1 MATKRG
7 PRFKECRRLGVNVYG
22 HPKAMKRANA
32 PAFSKRKKVSE
43 YGAQLT
49 EKQKIKGYYGILE
62 KQLRRYFQAAV
73 GKKGKTGDI
82 LMNMLEC
89 RLDNIVYRI
98 GLGSS
103 IRQARQL
110 VTHGHIL
117 VNGQKIN
124 IPSYQVKVGDTVSLK
139 EKSRTNEH
147 LTANFLDAQSFSVP
161 YIEKHRDAFEGKL
174 IRLPAREEIPV
185 EINDSMVIEFYSR

>member
-32 PAFSKRKKVSE
+32 PAFAKRKKNSE

-49 EKQKIKGYYGILE
+49 EKQKIKGYYGVLE
-62 KQLRRYFQAAV
+62 KQLRRYSEAAV
-73 GKKGKTGDI
+73 GKKGKTGDV
-82 LMNMLEC
+82 LMNLLEC
-89 RLDNIVYRI
+89 RLDNIVYRAGI
-98 GLGSS
+98 GSS

-117 VNGQKIN
+117 VNGRKIT

-139 EKSRTNEH
+139 EKTRSNEH
-147 LTANFLDAQSFSVP
+147 LNANFLDTQAFSVP
-161 YIEKHRDAFEGKL
+161 YIEKHRDAFSGKL
-174 IRLPAREEIPV
+174 LRLPLREEIPV
-185 EINDSMVIEFYSR
+185 EVNDSMVIEFYSR

>member
-32 PAFSKRKKVSE
+32 PAFAKRRKVSE

-62 KQLRRYFQAAV
+62 KQLRRYFAAAV
-73 GKKGKTGDI
+73 SKKGKTGDI
-82 LMNMLEC
+82 LMSILEC
-89 RLDNIVYRI
+89 RLDNMVYRI
-98 GLGSS
+98 GIGSS

-110 VTHGHIL
+110 VTHGHIH
-117 VNGQKIN
+117 VNGQKIT
-124 IPSYQVKVGDTVSLK
+124 IPSYQVKVGDTISLK
-139 EKSRTNEH
+139 EKTRANAH
-147 LTANFLDAQSFSVP
+147 LNAYFLDMQAFSVP
-161 YIEKHRDAFEGKL
+161 YIEKQRDEFAGKL
-174 IRLPAREEIPV
+174 LRLPLREEIPIEV
-185 EINDSMVIEFYSR
+185 NDSMVIEFYSR

>member
-32 PAFSKRKKVSE
+32 PAFAKRRKVSE

-62 KQLRRYFQAAV
+62 KQLRRYFAAAV
-73 GKKGKTGDI
+73 SKKGKTGDI
-82 LMNMLEC
+82 LMSILEC
-89 RLDNIVYRI
+89 RLDNMVYRI
-98 GLGSS
+98 GIGSS

-110 VTHGHIL
+110 VTHGHIR
-117 VNGQKIN
+117 VNGQKIT
-124 IPSYQVKVGDTVSLK
+124 IPSYQVKVGDTIFLK
-139 EKSRTNEH
+139 EKTRANAH
-147 LTANFLDAQSFSVP
+147 LNAYFLDMQAFSVP
-161 YIEKHRDAFEGKL
+161 YIEKQRDEFAGKL
-174 IRLPAREEIPV
+174 LRLPLREEIPIEV
-185 EINDSMVIEFYSR
+185 NDSMVIEFYSR

>member
-32 PAFSKRKKVSE
+32 PAFAKRRKVSE

-62 KQLRRYFQAAV
+62 KQLRRYFAAAV
-73 GKKGKTGDI
+73 SKKGKTGDI
-82 LMNMLEC
+82 LMSILEC
-89 RLDNIVYRI
+89 RLDNMVYRI
-98 GLGSS
+98 GIGSS

-110 VTHGHIL
+110 VTHGHIH
-117 VNGQKIN
+117 VNGQKIT
-124 IPSYQVKVGDTVSLK
+124 IPSYQVKVGDTISLK
-139 EKSRTNEH
+139 EKTR
-147 LTANFLDAQSFSVP
+147 ANALLNAYFLDMQAFSVP
-161 YIEKHRDAFEGKL
+161 YIEKQRDEFAGKL
-174 IRLPAREEIPV
+174 LHLPLREEIPIEV
-185 EINDSMVIEFYSR
+185 NDSMVIEFYSR

>member
-32 PAFSKRKKVSE
+32 PAFAKRKKVSE
-43 YGAQLT
+43 YGAQLM

-62 KQLRRYFQAAV
+62 NQLRRYFAAAQS
-73 GKKGKTGDI
+73 KTGKTGDV
-82 LMNMLEC
+82 LMSMLEC
-89 RLDNIVYRI
+89 RLDNIVYRVGI
-98 GLGSS
+98 GGS

-117 VNGQKIN
+117 VNGKKIT
-124 IPSYQVKVGDTVSLK
+124 IPSYQVKVSDTVRLK
-139 EKSRTNEH
+139 EKTRTNEH
-147 LTANFLDAQSFSVP
+147 IAANFLDAQAFSVP
-161 YIEKHRDAFEGKL
+161 YIEKHRDAFGGTL
-174 IRLPAREEIPV
+174 LRLPEREEIPV
-185 EINDSMVIEFYSR
+185 EVNDSMVIEFYSR

>member
-32 PAFSKRKKVSE
+32 PAFAKRRKVSE

-62 KQLRRYFQAAV
+62 KQLRRYFAAAV
-73 GKKGKTGDI
+73 SKKGKTGDI
-82 LMNMLEC
+82 LMSILEC
-89 RLDNIVYRI
+89 RLDNMVYRI
-98 GLGSS
+98 GIGSS

-110 VTHGHIL
+110 VTHGHIR
-117 VNGQKIN
+117 VNGQKIT
-124 IPSYQVKVGDTVSLK
+124 IPSYQVKVGDTISLK
-139 EKSRTNEH
+139 EKTRSNAH
-147 LTANFLDAQSFSVP
+147 LNAYYLDMQAFSVP
-161 YIEKHRDAFEGKL
+161 YIEKQREEFSGKL
-174 IRLPAREEIPV
+174 LRLPLREEIPIEV
-185 EINDSMVIEFYSR
+185 NDSMVIEFYSR

>member
-32 PAFSKRKKVSE
+32 PAFAKRRKSSE

-49 EKQKIKGYYGILE
+49 EKQKIKGYYGVLE
-62 KQLRRYFQAAV
+62 KQLRRYFEAAV
-73 GKKGKTGDI
+73 GKKGKTGDV
-82 LMNMLEC
+82 LMNLLEC
-89 RLDNIVYRI
+89 RLDNIVYRAGI
-98 GLGSS
+98 GSS

-117 VNGQKIN
+117 VNGRKIT

-139 EKSRTNEH
+139 EKTRSNEH
-147 LTANFLDAQSFSVP
+147 LNANFLDTQAFSVP
-161 YIEKHRDAFEGKL
+161 YIEKHRDAFSGKL
-174 IRLPAREEIPV
+174 LRLPLREEIPV
-185 EINDSMVIEFYSR
+185 EVNDSMVIEFYSR